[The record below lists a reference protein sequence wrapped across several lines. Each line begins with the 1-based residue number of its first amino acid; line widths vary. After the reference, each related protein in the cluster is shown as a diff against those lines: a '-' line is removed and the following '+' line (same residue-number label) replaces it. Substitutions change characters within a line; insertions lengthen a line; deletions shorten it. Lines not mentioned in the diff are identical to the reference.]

1 MKARIIPSFTTLV
14 IATCLSLGSLA
25 VAAKEPHHGHAGPGA
40 ERAPMV
46 RMLKGLDLTETQRAQ
61 IKQLVEQHK
70 AQRPDPATMQ
80 QTHEQ
85 LQQLVKADQFDAKA
99 VRQLLQKNQAQR
111 LDAEVQQLQL
121 MHDIRAL
128 LTPEQ
133 QAKLDE
139 RQAKRMEKRA
149 ERRQQP
155 AE

>member
-25 VAAKEPHHGHAGPGA
+25 VAAKEPHHGHAGP

-46 RMLKGLDLTETQRAQ
+46 RMLKGLDLTETQKAQ

-80 QTHEQ
+80 QTREQ

-111 LDAEVQQLQL
+111 VDAEVQQLQL
-121 MHDIRAL
+121 MHDIRAV

-139 RQAKRMEKRA
+139 RHAKRMEKMA